1 MKWNKRKSNYFN
13 KKKGWNSPILNLLKK
28 IIKKIEIN
36 YYTFKGFDIYEA
48 IHPML
53 YGKYEIYK
61 DEIFIAR
68 ALNLKDVRKIIKQT
82 EKK

>member
-1 MKWNKRKSNYFN
+1 
-13 KKKGWNSPILNLLKK
+13 
-28 IIKKIEIN
+28 
-36 YYTFKGFDIYEA
+36 
-48 IHPML
+48 ML